1 LEEAVGIVWI
11 GVFSVWVGRGGWLA
25 GVRVDDTELDNGRR
39 VNGTTVSANAAHAG
53 LLWLLSD
60 GEVVL

>member
-1 LEEAVGIVWI
+1 MGIVWI

-39 VNGTTVSANAAHAG
+39 VNGTTVS
-53 LLWLLSD
+53 
-60 GEVVL
+60 